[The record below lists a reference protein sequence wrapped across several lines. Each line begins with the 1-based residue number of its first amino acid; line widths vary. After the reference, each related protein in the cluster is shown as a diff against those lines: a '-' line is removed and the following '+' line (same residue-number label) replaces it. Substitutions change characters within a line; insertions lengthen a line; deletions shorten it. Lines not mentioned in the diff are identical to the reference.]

1 MSGIKTTVTQS
12 NFANGVTS
20 PRLTW
25 TTNEELFRSTAEE
38 IVNAHVGDFGE
49 LERRKGMVSAVAG
62 SVLSSAGSRVYGFT
76 VQDKETGDV
85 RRLILCQHPG
95 GEFYVYD
102 SDAPYTESTYLLSHE
117 DMRNTMSYF
126 ATTRTVYEE
135 REEDPEASKY
145 KEAKLFDENTGT
157 YEWTY
162 SRVLSPDD
170 LTGYSGKYWT
180 QKSTDGAE
188 AGTIGSQL
196 RAGTKLGFIDN
207 YRSEVAKKWAN
218 ATQWYYEYSY
228 LVSGYFEAAYT
239 VTEEDVEN
247 ESKFYYKIDAPS
259 GWIFVDTRFEE
270 GKSTDEVYAG
280 NVRWTRYAL
289 PLEHYYTLKIQLCKE
304 VGGEETVLAVR
315 TFTKIPDMEGMKEII
330 TVRKQ
335 LGPESGAKLTTMRKL
350 RHANYGGE
358 EFFCG
363 RGQAPFKISL
373 DGGKLSAGI
382 LTYKVPP
389 FNDTVVGSE
398 YKIHFKKSGDFGIVK
413 LPESLRISRYDWL
426 KLINYD
432 AQSLCRMKLKC
443 KDGGKAEDGQAA
455 GWTSDILPAYGNV
468 TLRTEGSYWAG
479 TLVLYERM
487 LLEDGSTE
495 DVDLGQIVAGG
506 LTATTTLPATVT
518 RLNSQVYVKLT
529 EFWDAVK
536 YMEMNGGEK
545 PSDSYKDDGV
555 TVSLQVSGTQE
566 VFCEPY
572 YGTIP
577 DDVMNDYPEAEDGY
591 KILVFKCKTTV
602 TGGSFKTNSFATSI
616 LRTGFAD
623 YPYTLCFFQDR
634 LVFGGTNANPK
645 IIYMSKTGDPT
656 NFQLG
661 TNDDEAVSTV
671 VSGSD
676 LEEIRWLCPRE
687 ALLVGT
693 SHREYSL
700 RGSNTAAVTPT
711 SIKVSKP
718 SGEGAWSSADMD
730 CRNIESGAIAIR
742 GNREEVLSYAYTT
755 DSYTYQPTVMNALS
769 KDVLAE
775 HGGIQELEVVV
786 RPESEIWLLLGDGT
800 LAHVRL
806 SEGIKNGWSLM
817 DFRDTLGIAKTLFV
831 NREEDRDVLGVGF
844 ISNEGVALV
853 RIAYFYDDAQYYASR
868 SDAAK
873 KAVST
878 IDPFPYMDSFAG
890 SDGGMAFETRVKLRP
905 WASQGV
911 DAWGVRAV
919 PVKTALCLCEARG
932 FETSLD
938 GGDTWHEENVRYG
951 ADGNRSEILYKEYEL
966 RGQGKWGDTAQL
978 LIRTTDNHS
987 FVLSAVR
994 TRLTTGTT

>member
-1 MSGIKTTVTQS
+1 M
-12 NFANGVTS
+12 
-20 PRLTW
+20 
-25 TTNEELFRSTAEE
+25 
-38 IVNAHVGDFGE
+38 
-49 LERRKGMVSAVAG
+49 
-62 SVLSSAGSRVYGFT
+62 
-76 VQDKETGDV
+76 
-85 RRLILCQHPG
+85 
-95 GEFYVYD
+95 
-102 SDAPYTESTYLLSHE
+102 
-117 DMRNTMSYF
+117 
-126 ATTRTVYEE
+126 
-135 REEDPEASKY
+135 
-145 KEAKLFDENTGT
+145 
-157 YEWTY
+157 
-162 SRVLSPDD
+162 
-170 LTGYSGKYWT
+170 
-180 QKSTDGAE
+180 
-188 AGTIGSQL
+188 
-196 RAGTKLGFIDN
+196 
-207 YRSEVAKKWAN
+207 
-218 ATQWYYEYSY
+218 
-228 LVSGYFEAAYT
+228 
-239 VTEEDVEN
+239 
-247 ESKFYYKIDAPS
+247 
-259 GWIFVDTRFEE
+259 
-270 GKSTDEVYAG
+270 
-280 NVRWTRYAL
+280 
-289 PLEHYYTLKIQLCKE
+289 
-304 VGGEETVLAVR
+304 
-315 TFTKIPDMEGMKEII
+315 
-330 TVRKQ
+330 
-335 LGPESGAKLTTMRKL
+335 
-350 RHANYGGE
+350 
-358 EFFCG
+358 
-363 RGQAPFKISL
+363 
-373 DGGKLSAGI
+373 
-382 LTYKVPP
+382 
-389 FNDTVVGSE
+389 
-398 YKIHFKKSGDFGIVK
+398 
-413 LPESLRISRYDWL
+413 
-426 KLINYD
+426 
-432 AQSLCRMKLKC
+432 
-443 KDGGKAEDGQAA
+443 
-455 GWTSDILPAYGNV
+455 

-577 DDVMNDYPEAEDGY
+577 SEVMNDYPAAKDGY

-602 TGGSFKTNSFATSI
+602 TGGSFETNSFATSI

-700 RGSNTAAVTPT
+700 RGSSTAAVTPT

-718 SGEGAWSSADMD
+718 SGEGAWSSADVD
-730 CRNIESGAIAIR
+730 CRNVESGAIAVR

-844 ISNEGVALV
+844 ISNEGVELV

-878 IDPFPYMDSFAG
+878 IDPFPYMDTFAR
-890 SDGGMAFETRVKLRP
+890 SDRGMAFETRVKLRP

-919 PVKTALCLCEARG
+919 PVKTALCLCDARG

-938 GGDTWHEENVRYG
+938 GGATWHEENVRYG
-951 ADGNRSEILYKEYEL
+951 ADGKRAEILYDEYEL
-966 RGQGKWGDTAQL
+966 RGQGRWGDTAQL
-978 LIRTTDNHS
+978 LVRTTDNHS

>member
-12 NFANGVTS
+12 NFANGTAS

-49 LERRKGMVSAVAG
+49 LERRKGMVEGVPSHIF
-62 SVLSSAGSRVYGFT
+62 GSRVYGFT
-76 VQDKETGDV
+76 VQDKETGEA
-85 RRLILCQHPG
+85 RRLILCQLPG

-102 SDAPYTESTYLLSHE
+102 SDAPYTEAGSLLSHE

-145 KEAKLFDENTGT
+145 KEAKLVDENTGT

-162 SRVLSPDD
+162 SRVLSADD
-170 LTGYSGKYWT
+170 LTEYTGKYWT
-180 QKSTDGAE
+180 QKSTDGAA
-188 AGTIGSQL
+188 AGQFGL
-196 RAGTKLGFIDN
+196 AAGTKLGFIDN
-207 YRSEVAKKWAN
+207 YRSEVVKEQAN
-218 ATQWYYEYSY
+218 ASQWFYKYSY
-228 LVSGYFEAAYT
+228 LVNGYFEAAYT
-239 VTEEDVEN
+239 VTEEDVEK

-259 GWIFVDTRFEE
+259 GWIFTDTRFEQ
-270 GKSTDEVYAG
+270 GKATGEVYADS
-280 NVRWTRYAL
+280 VSWTRYAL
-289 PLEHYYTLKIQLCKE
+289 PLEHYYKLKIQLCKE
-304 VGGEETVLAVR
+304 VEGKETVLAVR
-315 TFTKIPDMEGMKEII
+315 TFTKIPDMEGTKETI
-330 TVRKQ
+330 TVRKR
-335 LGPESGAKLTTMRKL
+335 LGPESGAKLTTRGKM

-358 EFFCG
+358 EYFCG

-373 DGGKLSAGI
+373 EGGKLSVGI

-398 YKIHFKKSGDFGIVK
+398 HRIYFKKSGDFGIVQ
-413 LPESLRISRYDWL
+413 LPESMRITRYDWL

-432 AQSLCRMKLKC
+432 AKSLCRAKLNYKS
-443 KDGGKAEDGQAA
+443 GGTAEAGQAA
-455 GWTSDILPAYGNV
+455 GWTSDVLPAYGNV

-487 LLEDGSTE
+487 LLEDGTTE

-529 EFWDAVK
+529 EFWDAVE
-536 YMEMNGGEK
+536 YMKMNGGQA
-545 PSDSYKDDGV
+545 PTDSYKDEGV

-577 DDVMNDYPEAEDGY
+577 SEVAEDYPEAKDGY

-602 TGGSFKTNSFATSI
+602 TGGSFETNSFATSL

-645 IIYMSKTGDPT
+645 IVYMSKTGDPT

-718 SGEGAWSSADMD
+718 SGEGAWSSADVD
-730 CRNIESGAIAIR
+730 CRNVESGAIAVR

-755 DSYTYQPTVMNALS
+755 DSYTYRPTVMNALS
-769 KDVLAE
+769 KDVLAA

-817 DFRDTLGIAKTLFV
+817 DFRETLGIAKTLFV

-844 ISNEGVALV
+844 VSSESVETA
-853 RIAYFYDDAQYYASR
+853 RIAYFYDDAQYYAEKNE
-868 SDAAK
+868 AAK
-873 KAVST
+873 VSVSAT
-878 IDPFPYMDSFAG
+878 DAFPYMDSTAKIG
-890 SDGGMAFETRVKLRP
+890 SGRAFETRVKLRP

-911 DAWGVRAV
+911 DAWGVKAV

-932 FETSLD
+932 FETSFD
-938 GGDTWHEENVRYG
+938 GGATWHEENVRYG
-951 ADGNRSEILYKEYEL
+951 ADGKRAEISYDEYEL
-966 RGQGKWGDTAQL
+966 RGQGRWGDTAQL
-978 LIRTTDNHS
+978 LIRTTDNHA

-994 TRLTTGTT
+994 TRLTTGAT